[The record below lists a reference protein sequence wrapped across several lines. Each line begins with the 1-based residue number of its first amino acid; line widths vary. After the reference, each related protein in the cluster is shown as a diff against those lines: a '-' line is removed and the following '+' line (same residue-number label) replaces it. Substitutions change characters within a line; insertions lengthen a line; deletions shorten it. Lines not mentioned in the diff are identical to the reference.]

1 MQYFKSFYNYILN
14 EKELSVW
21 IKDIPSLLINWEE
34 TKNNDFESWKKIIK
48 KIPIIQSPST
58 DLKNQV
64 ALTNLSE
71 CINKE
76 DILKLEFL
84 LKKLSPWRKGP
95 FTFGPIKINTEWRS
109 DWKWKRIIEHIAP
122 LKNRK
127 VLDVGCGNGYYMWR
141 MLGEEARSIIGVDP
155 SHLFFSQFNA
165 SKKLLGINNDVYFI
179 PLPFEKIPPTN
190 CFDTVFSMGV
200 LYHRVSPIE
209 HLSQLRNQ
217 LRSGGQLVLETM
229 VVPGDE
235 TTVLVPK
242 GRYAQMRNVYF
253 FPSSKALVVWLEK
266 CKFTNIKIVNE
277 SDTTNEEQRQT
288 EWMKYNSLDSF
299 LNSNQNLTVEGYPPP
314 RRVIITANRP

>member
-21 IKDIPSLLINWEE
+21 IKDIPSLLIHWEE
-34 TKNNDFESWKKIIK
+34 TKNSDFESWKKIIK
-48 KIPIIQSPST
+48 KIPIIQSPLT
-58 DLKNQV
+58 ELKNQV

-76 DILKLEFL
+76 DILKLESL

-109 DWKWKRIIEHIAP
+109 DWKWKRIIRHIAP

-155 SHLFFSQFNA
+155 SQLFFSQFNA
-165 SKKLLGINNDVYFI
+165 SKKLLGINNDIYFI
-179 PLPFEKIPPTN
+179 PLPFEKIPPAN

-209 HLSQLRNQ
+209 HLSQLRDQ
-217 LRSGGQLVLETM
+217 LRPGGELVLETM

-277 SDTTNEEQRQT
+277 SDTTIEEQRQT
-288 EWMKYNSLDSF
+288 DWMKYNSLDSF

>member
-1 MQYFKSFYNYILN
+1 
-14 EKELSVW
+14 
-21 IKDIPSLLINWEE
+21 
-34 TKNNDFESWKKIIK
+34 
-48 KIPIIQSPST
+48 
-58 DLKNQV
+58 
-64 ALTNLSE
+64 
-71 CINKE
+71 
-76 DILKLEFL
+76 
-84 LKKLSPWRKGP
+84 
-95 FTFGPIKINTEWRS
+95 
-109 DWKWKRIIEHIAP
+109 
-122 LKNRK
+122 
-127 VLDVGCGNGYYMWR
+127 
-141 MLGEEARSIIGVDP
+141 MLGEEAKTIIGVDP

-165 SKKLLGINNDVYFI
+165 SKKLLGINNDIYFI
-179 PLPFEKIPPTN
+179 PLPFEKLPPTN

-209 HLSQLRNQ
+209 HLSQLRDQ
-217 LRSGGQLVLETM
+217 LRQGGELVLETM

-266 CKFTNIKIVNE
+266 CKFINIKIVNE
-277 SDTTNEEQRQT
+277 NDTTNEEQRQT